1 MPVLTSI
8 IAGELKPLRKGGVT
22 FYPAKALARVVDW
35 ALQNE
40 LMVERVEGLFYRPD
54 TFEGQLSIGYIGDR
68 DGRSEAAF
76 RTVCMEL
83 AQGLEAEAASKGMS
97 GYFEIVVSGEWRL
110 RLRAVTAN
118 FCCRRWRHWR
128 LSTP

>member
-1 MPVLTSI
+1 MPVLTSV

-22 FYPAKALARVVDW
+22 FYPANELARVFDW

-40 LMVERVEGLFYRPD
+40 RTVERVEGLFYRPD
-54 TFEGQLSIGYIGDR
+54 TLEGQLSVGYIGDR

-83 AQGLEAEAASKGMS
+83 VRGLEAEAASKGMS
-97 GYFEIVVSGEWRL
+97 GYFEIVVSGE
-110 RLRAVTAN
+110 
-118 FCCRRWRHWR
+118 
-128 LSTP
+128 